1 MEPIRMNNFDASNIV
16 FSDVKKNRN
25 GGKFVTLSSASGN
38 LYLQLPSLRAPFGVN
53 PPNDQVKDYYLNLTL
68 TPELEDKFR
77 AIDERVLNYVHENSV
92 ALLNKQVD
100 LNVMRDLLFTPIIR
114 ASKDPKYAP
123 TIKVKA
129 STGNGKNIADV
140 YNSKREKV
148 TIDDVTKGSSLETI
162 IELSQIYFI
171 NGKFGVSMRLNQA
184 KLSPSTRLTGY
195 AFVDTKSDTGEE
207 EEEIDIPDEA
217 AE

>member
-1 MEPIRMNNFDASNIV
+1 MEPIRINNFDASNIV
-16 FSDVKKNRN
+16 FSSVKKNRN

-77 AIDERVLNYVHENSV
+77 AIDERVLSYVHENSV

-100 LNVMRDLLFTPIIR
+100 LNVMKDLLYTPIIR

-123 TIKVKA
+123 TIKFKA
-129 STGNGKNIADV
+129 STGEGRNLADV
-140 YNSKREKV
+140 YNSNKERVSLED
-148 TIDDVTKGSSLETI
+148 ISKGSSVETI
-162 IELSQIYFI
+162 IELSQVYFI
-171 NGKFGVSMRLNQA
+171 NGKFGVSLRLNQA
-184 KLSPSTRLTGY
+184 KLAPSNKLTGY
-195 AFVDTKSDTGEE
+195 AFVDTSDNSGEE
-207 EEEIDIPDEA
+207 DELDVPEDA
-217 AE
+217 

>member
-1 MEPIRMNNFDASNIV
+1 MEPIRMNNFDASNII

-148 TIDDVTKGSSLETI
+148 TIDDVIKGASLETI
-162 IELSQIYFI
+162 IELNQIYFI

-184 KLSPSTRLTGY
+184 KLSPSTRLSGY
-195 AFVDTKSDTGEE
+195 AFVETKSETEE
-207 EEEIDIPDEA
+207 EEEIDIPEEA
-217 AE
+217 E

>member
-1 MEPIRMNNFDASNIV
+1 MEPIMINKFDASNIV
-16 FSDVKKNRN
+16 FSAVKKNRN

-77 AIDERVLNYVHENSV
+77 AIDDRVLNYVHENSV

-100 LNVMRDLLFTPIIR
+100 INVMRDLLYTPIIR

-123 TIKVKA
+123 TIKFKA
-129 STGNGKNIADV
+129 STGEGKNIADV
-140 YNSKREKV
+140 YNSKKEKV
-148 TIDDVTKGSSLETI
+148 DISEVTKGASLETI
-162 IELSQIYFI
+162 IEVSQIYFI

-184 KLSPSTRLTGY
+184 KLAPSNKLSGY
-195 AFVDTKSDTGEE
+195 AFVDTKSETTED
-207 EEEIDIPDEA
+207 EEEIDIPEDEQ
-217 AE
+217 

>member
-1 MEPIRMNNFDASNIV
+1 MEPTLMNNFDASNII
-16 FSDVKKNRN
+16 FSAVKKNRN

-68 TPELEDKFR
+68 TPDLEDKFR

-114 ASKDPKYAP
+114 PSKDQKYAP

-129 STGNGKNIADV
+129 STNNGKNIADV
-140 YNSKREKV
+140 YNAKREKV
-148 TIDDVTKGSSLETI
+148 TIDDVTQGTNLETI

-184 KLSPSTRLTGY
+184 KLSPSNKLAGY
-195 AFVDTKSDTGEE
+195 AFVDLAKSDTGDED
-207 EEEIDIPDEA
+207 EIDIPEEVA
-217 AE
+217 